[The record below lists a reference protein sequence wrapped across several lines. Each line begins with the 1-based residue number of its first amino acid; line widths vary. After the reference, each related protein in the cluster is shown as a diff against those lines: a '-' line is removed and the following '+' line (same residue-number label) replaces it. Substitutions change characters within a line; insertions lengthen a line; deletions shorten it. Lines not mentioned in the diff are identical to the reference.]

1 MSSKRQQLVLYR
13 MCCCLW
19 VFLGND
25 KVCTYMETL
34 SRGTWLMVCAMCLQ
48 VFFGVGTLWAQ
59 DARLSEKHIRFQD
72 VDRLYYLYM
81 PDTLAQGN
89 PLVVMLHGYG
99 GNAAGL
105 RPEMIETAA
114 RHGFAL
120 CIPQGEKDPKG
131 KPSWN
136 VRYPMQ
142 EGMTTDDVA
151 FILHL
156 VKSLQHEYGLS
167 SRNVFL
173 TGMSN
178 GGEMCYIMAYL
189 HPEAWGAIASVA
201 GLTMEWLVREEQP
214 RGAVPFMEIH
224 GTEDRTSEWRG
235 DPSNQGGWGAYL
247 AVPIA
252 VGAIVAAN
260 RCTHE
265 ESVQLPLLDAA
276 KPTRPVVLHRYLG
289 GTNGYEVRLYEVVGG
304 EHTWHMADMDT
315 LEEIWSFFSSY
326 IR

>member
-1 MSSKRQQLVLYR
+1 MSSKRRQLVLYR

-48 VFFGVGTLWAQ
+48 VFFGVETLWAQ

-120 CIPQGEKDPKG
+120 CIPQGDEKIEA
-131 KPSWN
+131 
-136 VRYPMQ
+136 V
-142 EGMTTDDVA
+142 
-151 FILHL
+151 
-156 VKSLQHEYGLS
+156 SLRRRQSH
-167 SRNVFL
+167 
-173 TGMSN
+173 
-178 GGEMCYIMAYL
+178 
-189 HPEAWGAIASVA
+189 A
-201 GLTMEWLVREEQP
+201 GRDELP
-214 RGAVPFMEIH
+214 
-224 GTEDRTSEWRG
+224 
-235 DPSNQGGWGAYL
+235 
-247 AVPIA
+247 
-252 VGAIVAAN
+252 
-260 RCTHE
+260 
-265 ESVQLPLLDAA
+265 ESVVLPVHAPSGKAPRLPRAD
-276 KPTRPVVLHRYLG
+276 
-289 GTNGYEVRLYEVVGG
+289 VRLRHRPRAHG
-304 EHTWHMADMDT
+304 
-315 LEEIWSFFSSY
+315 L
-326 IR
+326 